1 MPFIINPEPEEA
13 LAVAK
18 SSTRAMLVIIGNCKV
33 DYSGRAKSTLDY
45 GERLVIVKRD
55 GTVIVHQDIN
65 REPVNW
71 MPPDTRVKYEVE
83 DQKFILKAARRD
95 PIEHMK
101 ISFKEICL
109 ITSQV
114 LKDFKRIKIAGMEN
128 QLVEEI
134 ARNPSI
140 IELGLRIVE
149 RERTTASGEIDLYG
163 VDRNGTPVIIEVKR
177 SSPSINAVQ
186 QLHAYILDLKKHNK
200 AAKIRGILVAPKIPE
215 MIKTLLREKELE
227 YREFNWQ
234 FELHGEGQRTLDE
247 FEGED

>member
-1 MPFIINPEPEEA
+1 MSVISNPELEEA
-13 LAVAK
+13 LAIA
-18 SSTRAMLVIIGNCKV
+18 SSSSRAMLVIIGNCKV
-33 DYSGRAKSTLDY
+33 DYSGRAQSTLDY

-55 GTVIVHQDIN
+55 GTVIVHQDRN
-65 REPVNW
+65 REPANW
-71 MPPDTRVKYEVE
+71 MPPGTRIKYEIE
-83 DQKFILKAARRD
+83 DRKFILRAVRRD

-101 ISFKEICL
+101 ISFKEIIL
-109 ITSQV
+109 ISSQV
-114 LKDFKRIKIAGMEN
+114 LQDTKRIKIAGMEN

-149 RERTTASGEIDLYG
+149 RERSTSSGEIDLYG
-163 VDRNGTPVIIEVKR
+163 VDRNGIPVIIEVKR
-177 SSPSINAVQ
+177 SPPSINAVH

-200 AAKIRGILVAPKIPE
+200 AAKVRGILAAPKIPE

-234 FELHGEGQRTLDE
+234 FELHPEGQRTLDE
-247 FEGED
+247 FI